1 MCIKK
6 LISAN
11 KLCTCMVMCVAGAAL
26 GVAAAQMMVSKCC
39 CTAELKK
46 KAKKAFKVVEDKLTG

>member
-46 KAKKAFKVVEDKLTG
+46 KAKNQ

>member
-11 KLCTCMVMCVAGAAL
+11 KLCTFMVMC
-26 GVAAAQMMVSKCC
+26 VAAAQMMVSKCC

-46 KAKKAFKVVEDKLTG
+46 KAKKAFKAVEDKLTG